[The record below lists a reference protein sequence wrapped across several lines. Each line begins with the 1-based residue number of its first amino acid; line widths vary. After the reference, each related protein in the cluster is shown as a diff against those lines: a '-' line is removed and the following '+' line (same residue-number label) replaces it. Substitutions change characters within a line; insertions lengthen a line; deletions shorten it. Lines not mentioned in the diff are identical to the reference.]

1 MKKKYQKGGI
11 KMEELEPEVQEY
23 VIKHGWKDEEVEKLA
38 NYIKKNNLM
47 KVIITERRVVAKDN
61 EDNTFIIN
69 REDLKI
75 AKNPK

>member
-1 MKKKYQKGGI
+1 MKKISKRGI

-23 VIKHGWKDEEVEKLA
+23 VIKHGWKDEEIEKLA

>member
-1 MKKKYQKGGI
+1 MKKISKRGI
-11 KMEELEPEVQEY
+11 KVEELEPEVQEY

>member
-1 MKKKYQKGGI
+1 MKKILKRGI

-23 VIKHGWKDEEVEKLA
+23 IIKHGWKDEEVGKLA

>member
-1 MKKKYQKGGI
+1 MKKTSKRGI

>member
-1 MKKKYQKGGI
+1 
-11 KMEELEPEVQEY
+11 MEELEPEVQEY
-23 VIKHGWKDEEVEKLA
+23 VIKHGWKDEAVEKLA

>member
-1 MKKKYQKGGI
+1 MKKISKRGI

-23 VIKHGWKDEEVEKLA
+23 IIKHGWKDEEVEKLA

-47 KVIITERRVVAKDN
+47 KVIVTERRVVAKDN

>member
-1 MKKKYQKGGI
+1 MKKILKRGI

-23 VIKHGWKDEEVEKLA
+23 IIKHGWKDEEVEKLA

>member
-1 MKKKYQKGGI
+1 MKKISKRGI

-75 AKNPK
+75 SKNPK

>member
-38 NYIKKNNLM
+38 KYIKKNNLM

>member
-1 MKKKYQKGGI
+1 MKKISKRGI

-47 KVIITERRVVAKDN
+47 KVIITERRVIAKDN

>member
-1 MKKKYQKGGI
+1 MKKILKRGI

>member
-1 MKKKYQKGGI
+1 MKKISKRGI

-23 VIKHGWKDEEVEKLA
+23 IIKHGWKDEEVEKLA

>member
-1 MKKKYQKGGI
+1 
-11 KMEELEPEVQEY
+11 
-23 VIKHGWKDEEVEKLA
+23 
-38 NYIKKNNLM
+38 M

>member
-1 MKKKYQKGGI
+1 MKKISKRGI

-38 NYIKKNNLM
+38 NYINKNNLM
-47 KVIITERRVVAKDN
+47 KVIVTERRVVAKDN

>member
-1 MKKKYQKGGI
+1 
-11 KMEELEPEVQEY
+11 MEELEPEVQEY
-23 VIKHGWKDEEVEKLA
+23 AIKHGWKDEEVEKLA

>member
-1 MKKKYQKGGI
+1 MKKISKRGI

-38 NYIKKNNLM
+38 NYIKKNSLM

-61 EDNTFIIN
+61 EYNTFIIN

>member
-1 MKKKYQKGGI
+1 MKKISKRGI

-23 VIKHGWKDEEVEKLA
+23 VIKYGWKDEEVEKLA

>member
-1 MKKKYQKGGI
+1 MKKISKRGI

-23 VIKHGWKDEEVEKLA
+23 VIKHGWKDEEVEKLD

-61 EDNTFIIN
+61 EYNTFIIN

>member
-1 MKKKYQKGGI
+1 
-11 KMEELEPEVQEY
+11 MEELEPEVQEY

-38 NYIKKNNLM
+38 NYINKNNLM

>member
-1 MKKKYQKGGI
+1 MKKISKRGI

>member
-1 MKKKYQKGGI
+1 
-11 KMEELEPEVQEY
+11 MEELEPEVQEY
-23 VIKHGWKDEEVEKLA
+23 VIKYGWKDEEVEKLA

>member
-1 MKKKYQKGGI
+1 MKKISKRGI

-38 NYIKKNNLM
+38 NYINKNNLM

>member
-1 MKKKYQKGGI
+1 MKKISKGGI

>member
-1 MKKKYQKGGI
+1 MHI
-11 KMEELEPEVQEY
+11 ANLSSLEL
-23 VIKHGWKDEEVEKLA
+23 KDEEVEKLA

>member
-1 MKKKYQKGGI
+1 MKKISKRGI
-11 KMEELEPEVQEY
+11 KMEELEPKVQEY

-38 NYIKKNNLM
+38 NYINKNNLM

-61 EDNTFIIN
+61 EYNTFIIN

>member
-1 MKKKYQKGGI
+1 MKKISKRGI

-23 VIKHGWKDEEVEKLA
+23 IIKHEWKDEEVEKLA

>member
-1 MKKKYQKGGI
+1 MKKISRRGI

>member
-1 MKKKYQKGGI
+1 MK

-38 NYIKKNNLM
+38 NYINKNNLM
-47 KVIITERRVVAKDN
+47 KVIVTERRVVAKDN

>member
-1 MKKKYQKGGI
+1 MKKISKRGI

-38 NYIKKNNLM
+38 NYINKNNLM

-61 EDNTFIIN
+61 EYNTFIIN

>member
-1 MKKKYQKGGI
+1 MKKISKRGI

-23 VIKHGWKDEEVEKLA
+23 IIKYGWKDEEVEKLA

>member
-1 MKKKYQKGGI
+1 MKKISKRGI
-11 KMEELEPEVQEY
+11 KMEELEAEVQEY

>member
-1 MKKKYQKGGI
+1 MKKISKRGI

-23 VIKHGWKDEEVEKLA
+23 IIKHGWKDEEVGKLA

-47 KVIITERRVVAKDN
+47 KVIITERRVIAKDN
-61 EDNTFIIN
+61 EYNTFIIN

>member
-1 MKKKYQKGGI
+1 MKKISKRGI

-38 NYIKKNNLM
+38 NHINKNNLM